1 MTESLSGKT
10 DTLVEK
16 SYMSG
21 VEIAMTESR
30 KTDVTS
36 AIIEEKKKKRKS
48 LDLSSFSKTLD
59 SLGKFLISKHKRQ
72 LSDDSSQAGNILPKR
87 LVSVH

>member
-36 AIIEEKKKKRKS
+36 AIIEEKKKKKKLRS
-48 LDLSSFSKTLD
+48 
-59 SLGKFLISKHKRQ
+59 
-72 LSDDSSQAGNILPKR
+72 
-87 LVSVH
+87 

>member
-1 MTESLSGKT
+1 MIDYVFFFFLSYKQSTTNSLKQHYKRKFHGIMTESLSGKT

-36 AIIEEKKKKRKS
+36 AIIEEKKKKKKLRS
-48 LDLSSFSKTLD
+48 
-59 SLGKFLISKHKRQ
+59 
-72 LSDDSSQAGNILPKR
+72 
-87 LVSVH
+87 

>member
-36 AIIEEKKKKRKS
+36 AIIEEKKKRKS
-48 LDLSSFSKTLD
+48 LDLRSFSKTLD

-72 LSDDSSQAGNILPKR
+72 LSDDSSQVGNILPKR